1 MSVER
6 GSMCDLV
13 VVGYSLVSV
22 EHGSMCGL
30 LVVG

>member
-1 MSVER
+1 MSVEH

-22 EHGSMCGL
+22 EHGSMRG
-30 LVVG
+30 LVVVR